1 MDFKEIKKKSQT
13 ELHKMLAESRDK
25 LRELKFKDANK
36 QLKDVR
42 SIRKLRAIIAQTLT
56 VINQQRSEGS
66 KKTTTTAKLLIN
78 KNFVI
83 CQKKRKS

>member
-1 MDFKEIKKKSQT
+1 MDFKEINKKSQT

-66 KKTTTTAKLLIN
+66 KKNNDNSQAVN
-78 KNFVI
+78 K
-83 CQKKRKS
+83 

>member
-1 MDFKEIKKKSQT
+1 MEFKEIKKKTQT

-42 SIRKLRAIIAQTLT
+42 SIRKLKETIAQTLT
-56 VINQQRSEGS
+56 VLNQQRGNE
-66 KKTTTTAKLLIN
+66 N
-78 KNFVI
+78 KQLNDNNEVAN
-83 CQKKRKS
+83 K

>member
-1 MDFKEIKKKSQT
+1 MELKEIKKKTQT

-42 SIRKLRAIIAQTLT
+42 SIRKLKAMIAQTLT
-56 VINQQRSEGS
+56 VLNQQRSKDE
-66 KKTTTTAKLLIN
+66 KQPNDNN
-78 KNFVI
+78 KVAN
-83 CQKKRKS
+83 K